1 MIKVFEADQ
10 KRLRSI
16 IQSYEE
22 KKPDLQ
28 EREKKERLEV
38 IQMAKDCFTL
48 FKMDFNDQTTKFE
61 KGLLTDASAFG
72 ADQSVRLESQTN
84 VSRMAMYNENET
96 ISQFIDDPLHVR
108 AKKIE

>member
-16 IQSYEE
+16 IQAYEE

-38 IQMAKDCFTL
+38 IQMTKDCFTL
-48 FKMDFNDQTTKFE
+48 FKMELNDQTSKFE
-61 KGLLTDASAFG
+61 KGLLTD
-72 ADQSVRLESQTN
+72 
-84 VSRMAMYNENET
+84 VSGYGV
-96 ISQFIDDPLHVR
+96 D
-108 AKKIE
+108 